1 MLQVAVCQFIIGLF
15 RTTFNI
21 ISEPVSELH
30 RFYLDFPSE
39 KQPLC
44 SSFCEGCESKKVEF
58 AGKARASRARE
69 KIPPFVAGCV
79 MLDGSCC
86 LSLLWGTL
94 RTVDVLFCNVRMSKM
109 ILPKEKSAVFW
120 RFLSLCPQFDPYL
133 LRGCDGGGAIHKKVA
148 PKLGE
153 FRCDRMKVCA
163 WCTKERDVQNERV
176 GD

>member
-69 KIPPFVAGCV
+69 KITPICGALREVGRKLLFVA
-79 MLDGSCC
+79 L
-86 LSLLWGTL
+86 
-94 RTVDVLFCNVRMSKM
+94 VRN
-109 ILPKEKSAVFW
+109 FTD
-120 RFLSLCPQFDPYL
+120 C
-133 LRGCDGGGAIHKKVA
+133 
-148 PKLGE
+148 
-153 FRCDRMKVCA
+153 
-163 WCTKERDVQNERV
+163 
-176 GD
+176 

>member
-1 MLQVAVCQFIIGLF
+1 LVLLRARVTGIFVFSLSQPSQKMLQVAVCQFIIGLF

-69 KIPPFVAGCV
+69 KTNTVCDALREVGRNLLFVA
-79 MLDGSCC
+79 L
-86 LSLLWGTL
+86 
-94 RTVDVLFCNVRMSKM
+94 VRN
-109 ILPKEKSAVFW
+109 FTD
-120 RFLSLCPQFDPYL
+120 C
-133 LRGCDGGGAIHKKVA
+133 
-148 PKLGE
+148 
-153 FRCDRMKVCA
+153 
-163 WCTKERDVQNERV
+163 
-176 GD
+176 